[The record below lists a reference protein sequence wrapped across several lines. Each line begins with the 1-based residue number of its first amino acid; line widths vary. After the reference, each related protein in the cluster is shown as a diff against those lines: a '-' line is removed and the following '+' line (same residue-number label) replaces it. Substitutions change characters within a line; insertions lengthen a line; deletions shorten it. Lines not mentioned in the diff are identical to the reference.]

1 MDGIRAQAKAV
12 IRCARQALERT
23 ARMIEDDKGMV
34 KRKKTS
40 NFQVENNWTGEKL
53 DFLFPHNLV
62 IG

>member
-1 MDGIRAQAKAV
+1 M
-12 IRCARQALERT
+12 
-23 ARMIEDDKGMV
+23 ARMIEDDEGMV

-53 DFLFPHNLV
+53 DFLII